1 MTAIK
6 DSSKE
11 LWVPTIQNLAA
22 CDCGWK
28 QMATILGGQ
37 ETGVNEFPSMAGL
50 VNLNPFI
57 IICGASIISEFFV
70 LTAGHCVYNRDRS
83 TFSVLVGGHNITS
96 GTTPYSKIYNVNTYE
111 IFPNFSLINTVIADI
126 AIIQTQ
132 NQIVFSLY
140 IGPICLPLRYKTSD
154 FVGQLVT
161 ALGWGSL
168 NVSDSQSDVLRKTS
182 LTVISNQQCARDQ
195 TENINN
201 NHICTFT
208 LRHRECAGDSGGPL
222 LWMDPSTQRLHL
234 IGIISHGLDCNIDSP
249 SINTRVTSYL
259 DWIVARTGVNF
270 CTR

>member
-1 MTAIK
+1 MSTGVIRIK
-6 DSSKE
+6 ENMLFEISNTGARFTGRDKYMDF
-11 LWVPTIQNLAA
+11 Q
-22 CDCGWK
+22 
-28 QMATILGGQ
+28 ATILGGQ
-37 ETGVNEFPSMAGL
+37 ETGVNEFPSMTGL

-57 IICGASIISEFFV
+57 IICGAS
-70 LTAGHCVYNRDRS
+70 T
-83 TFSVLVGGHNITS
+83 TS
-96 GTTPYSKIYNVNTYE
+96 LQVMQYRTTPYSKIYNVNTYE
-111 IFPNFSLINTVIADI
+111 IFPNCSLINTVIDDI
-126 AIIQTQ
+126 AIIKTQ

-140 IGPICLPLRYKTSD
+140 IGPICLPFRYKTSD

-168 NVSDSQSDVLRKTS
+168 NVSDSQSDVLRKTRLS
-182 LTVISNQQCARDQ
+182 VISNQQCARDQ

>member
-1 MTAIK
+1 
-6 DSSKE
+6 E
-11 LWVPTIQNLAA
+11 NP
-22 CDCGWK
+22 
-28 QMATILGGQ
+28 ATILGGQ
-37 ETGVNEFPSMAGL
+37 ETGVNEYPSMAGL

-111 IFPNFSLINTVIADI
+111 IFPNFSLINTVIDDI
-126 AIIQTQ
+126 AIIKTQ

-140 IGPICLPLRYKTSD
+140 IGPICLPFRK
-154 FVGQLVT
+154 
-161 ALGWGSL
+161 
-168 NVSDSQSDVLRKTS
+168 SDVLRKTS

-259 DWIVARTGVNF
+259 DWIVARTGM
-270 CTR
+270 